1 MGASPPQLNFKTQH
15 PGKDHKNMTIQNT
28 QFLKNIKEEYSVPN
42 GMPLSVFNNKYSR
55 VKFFE
60 KNPEFDNNQPVSPV
74 NQEQLPVYQNWAERI
89 TDVVDGNFSLYYNH
103 KDSYEKE
110 KDPEY
115 HETLKLSKQGVM
127 AYAGRHLQHGDKDQN
142 KKKLVNY
149 LQTALQHY
157 FLGQHSFCC

>member
-1 MGASPPQLNFKTQH
+1 
-15 PGKDHKNMTIQNT
+15 MTIQNT

-60 KNPEFDNNQPVSPV
+60 KNPEFDQNQPVSPV
-74 NQEQLPVYQNWAERI
+74 NQEQLPVYQNWSERI

-127 AYAGRHLQHGDKDQN
+127 AYAGRHLQHGDKDRN
-142 KKKLVNY
+142 DRAK
-149 LQTALQHY
+149 QHHCRNHQAEDSNA
-157 FLGQHSFCC
+157 FAHLSNPPNQRPTDA